1 MEPLK
6 LFSLRSF
13 SPNIYQLIIANKL
26 FLNCISVPMFF
37 YKIKNKKKF
46 FFIFYYS
53 ILVHLVKHL
62 PHPQTVFMW
71 DVISHMNHRSIVNC
85 Q

>member
-13 SPNIYQLIIANKL
+13 SPNIYQLIITNKL

-37 YKIKNKKKF
+37 YKNKK
-46 FFIFYYS
+46 
-53 ILVHLVKHL
+53 
-62 PHPQTVFMW
+62 
-71 DVISHMNHRSIVNC
+71 
-85 Q
+85 

>member
-13 SPNIYQLIIANKL
+13 SPNIYQLIITNKL

-37 YKIKNKKKF
+37 FIKKKSL
-46 FFIFYYS
+46 FYYS
-53 ILVHLVKHL
+53 TFVHLVKHL